1 MLLDIAKSC
10 TTAAQFMLERSDII
24 SDLIDFML
32 GHKSPRAQNEIEKRT
47 TMGGA
52 VPPPF

>member
-1 MLLDIAKSC
+1 MLLDIGTSC
-10 TTAAQFMLERSDII
+10 TTAAQFLLERSDII

-32 GHKSPRAQNEIEKRT
+32 GNKSPRAQNLADKRT
-47 TMGGA
+47 AMGGS

>member
-1 MLLDIAKSC
+1 VLLDIGKSC
-10 TTAAQFMLERSDII
+10 LTATQHMLERSDII
-24 SDLIDFML
+24 ADLIDFML
-32 GHKSPRAQNEIEKRT
+32 GHKSPRAAGETEKRT